1 MRFSSKSIDY
11 SYFLFQARELEIGV
25 YYRDYRSLCA
35 TTFLKLVEFLDNQRH
50 ELILSLEP
58 TGTLRCEVS
67 YRYSIYQTHSNNLSA
82 KADNSLSVFDH
93 LVGLALK
100 EFISCF

>member
-1 MRFSSKSIDY
+1 MLHRGSECERMTFSHSGHWGITPPPPLPPRPPPPPPRPPPQNS
-11 SYFLFQARELEIGV
+11 
-25 YYRDYRSLCA
+25 
-35 TTFLKLVEFLDNQRH
+35 
-50 ELILSLEP
+50 
-58 TGTLRCEVS
+58 
-67 YRYSIYQTHSNNLSA
+67 QTHSNNLSA